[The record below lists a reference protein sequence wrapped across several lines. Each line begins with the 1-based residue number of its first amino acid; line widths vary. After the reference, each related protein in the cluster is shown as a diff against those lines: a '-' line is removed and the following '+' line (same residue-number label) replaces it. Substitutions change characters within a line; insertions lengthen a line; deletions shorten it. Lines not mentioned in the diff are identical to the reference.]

1 MDRAKLILALSF
13 ICILLLACNIS
24 AKSIQT
30 QESAATQPILLT
42 PTDQTGLSYTIG
54 NINLIIPEELATGAS
69 AITTVDVEY
78 PYINPSSGD
87 MPSHTVIQ
95 LDGYSLPKSNRSARI
110 IIFKA
115 VEYAGYTSKTSEI
128 ITALQNLPPDAGQP
142 FPEALTTTF
151 YAQSVSLNSK
161 TTHGIRYLTQV
172 MDAFVT
178 INNWDLFYYYQGLTT
193 DGQYYIE
200 AILPINLG
208 FLPLD
213 NSMNAVLP
221 PEGIPFPFDNLGD
234 IDARNAYYD
243 AVRNK
248 LNATAQSDFQP
259 ALEVVDAMV
268 KSISVHP

>member
-1 MDRAKLILALSF
+1 MDRVKLILAFSF
-13 ICILLLACNIS
+13 ICILLLACNFS

-42 PTDQTGLSYTIG
+42 PTDQTGISYSKD
-54 NINLIIPEELATGAS
+54 NINLIIPEDLATGAS

-95 LDGYSLPKSNRSARI
+95 LDGYSLPRSARI
-110 IIFKA
+110 LVYKA
-115 VEYAGYTSKTSEI
+115 VEYAGYTSKTAEI
-128 ITALQNLPPDAGQP
+128 ITDLQNLPPDAGQP

-151 YAQSVSLNSK
+151 YAQSISLNSA

-178 INNWDLFYYYQGLTT
+178 INNEDLFYYYQGLTN

-200 AILPINLG
+200 AILPVNSG

-234 IDARNAYYD
+234 KDARNAYYD

-248 LNATAQSDFQP
+248 LNATAQSDFKP
-259 ALEVVDAMV
+259 SLDVLDELV
-268 KSISVHP
+268 KSISILP

>member
-1 MDRAKLILALSF
+1 MDRAKLILAFSF

-30 QESAATQPILLT
+30 QEPAATQPITST
-42 PTDQTGLSYTIG
+42 PTNQTGIPYSMD
-54 NINLIIPEELATGAS
+54 NINLIIPEGLAAGAS
-69 AITTVDVEY
+69 AKTRIAVEY

-95 LDGYSLPKSNRSARI
+95 LEGYTLPRSARI
-110 IIFKA
+110 LVFKA
-115 VEYAGYTSKTSEI
+115 VDFAGYTSKTGEI
-128 ITALQNLPPDAGQP
+128 ISALQNLPLDAGQP

-151 YAQSVSLNSK
+151 YAQSISLNST

-178 INNWDLFYYYQGLTT
+178 INNEDLFYYYQGLTN

-200 AILPINLG
+200 AILPINSEI
-208 FLPLD
+208 LPEN
-213 NSMNAVLP
+213 NSMDAALP
-221 PEGIPFPFDNLGD
+221 PEGILFPFDNLGD
-234 IDARNAYYD
+234 VDARNAYYD

-248 LNATAQSDFQP
+248 LNATSHSDFKP
-259 ALEVVDAMV
+259 SLDVLDELM
-268 KSISVHP
+268 KSIIILP